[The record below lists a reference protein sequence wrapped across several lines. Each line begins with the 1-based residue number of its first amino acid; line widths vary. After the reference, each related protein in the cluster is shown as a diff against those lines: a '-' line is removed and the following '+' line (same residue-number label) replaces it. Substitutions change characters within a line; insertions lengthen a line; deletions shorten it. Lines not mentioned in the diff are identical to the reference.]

1 MNQRYVKVL
10 GLYVASTALP
20 ALLNKC
26 CKSEGFLKWAVQT
39 GLGYGIFA
47 YGLKVMTRRKKAA
60 QQ

>member
-10 GLYVASTALP
+10 GLYVVSTAVP
-20 ALLNKC
+20 ALLNKI
-26 CKSEGFLKWAVQT
+26 CKLDGLLKWTVQT

-60 QQ
+60 Q